1 MRKLVSLETIVDIRP
16 IHEADAI
23 EAVVVRG
30 WIVVSKRGEFQV
42 GDQCVYFEIDSAL
55 PLSDSRFEFLG
66 SRGTN
71 TTVTGNK
78 VHVLKTARLRG
89 VYSQGLVLP
98 FNQFPEFD
106 GIDTD
111 VDLAALIGVEKWEPP
126 LPATMGGDM
135 VGAFPTS
142 LARKTDAERIQ
153 NLTEHF
159 DVLRQRHRWVAT
171 EKLDGTSATFL
182 NDDGMLRVC
191 GRNWE
196 MADGPNVYWEM
207 ARNLRIAERLEP
219 GWVVQGEIY
228 GEGVQSNPLKVRGR
242 HLGIFGV
249 FADRVPV
256 EPKDWPE
263 WAKSLAVPE
272 IDFDL
277 DRFESIDAIVAAV
290 DGLKSVIAPD
300 RLAEGLVFQ
309 TADRAEVPE
318 LDFRSCFKVI
328 SNRYLLKHQ

>member
-1 MRKLVSLETIVDIRP
+1 
-16 IHEADAI
+16 
-23 EAVVVRG
+23 
-30 WIVVSKRGEFQV
+30 
-42 GDQCVYFEIDSAL
+42 
-55 PLSDSRFEFLG
+55 
-66 SRGTN
+66 
-71 TTVTGNK
+71 
-78 VHVLKTARLRG
+78 
-89 VYSQGLVLP
+89 
-98 FNQFPEFD
+98 
-106 GIDTD
+106 
-111 VDLAALIGVEKWEPP
+111 
-126 LPATMGGDM
+126 M

-182 NDDGMLRVC
+182 NDDGTLRVC

-207 ARNLRIAERLEP
+207 ARTLRIAERLEP

-249 FADRVPV
+249 FADRAPV

-263 WAKSLAVPE
+263 WAKQLAVPE

-277 DRFESIDAIVAAV
+277 HRFASIDAIVAAV